1 MPDVTFAWLPEV
13 GYFCLLLALFTSLAV
28 VVSGV
33 RLFIFGQRRAATMLH
48 HASRFIAF
56 LLTLA
61 WVLLT
66 LAFVQD
72 DFSLFY
78 VAQHSNRGLS
88 LPYKL
93 AAAWGGHEGSLLF
106 WSLGLALW
114 QAVVVWCWRGANR
127 RLRLLTVLFIALAQ
141 AGLVLFIVTTSDPF
155 LRQFPVPADGRDL
168 NPMLQHPA
176 LLLHPP
182 LLYLGYAGAG
192 VCCALLLA
200 GLFCQTPAQALARR
214 CQRSLA
220 LSWALLSAGI
230 ILGSWW
236 AYSELGWGGWWFW
249 DPVENAA
256 LLPWLTGAACLHA
269 LQVMRRS
276 GHLVRTTTLLA
287 TVSVLLTLLGTLVV
301 RSGVLQSVH
310 AFALDEAR
318 ALPLFTL
325 FIVLSGAMLLA
336 FASGA
341 RGYRVLPTGEL
352 PSLWLMGGLGVFCAS
367 AIVVLVGTMFP
378 MVWSLAGEGR
388 ISVGAPY
395 FNRVMLPFGLLA
407 VVLMLAGSRKKNLPM
422 WLAHAGVLLCSLGIV
437 SAGWL
442 KSEVS
447 VALVAGESV
456 MLDGYRFTLQDG
468 EFIAAGNYTA
478 QRLSVNIQRGDKV
491 LARLHPERRF
501 YTVRNQRMYEPGIA
515 TDGWH
520 DWYVLVAEKQG
531 EHYAARFMVQRGV
544 RFIWGGGVLMLSGVL
559 AGAWCR
565 RRK

>member
-13 GYFCLLLALFTSLAV
+13 GYFCLLLALLTCLAV
-28 VVSGV
+28 AVNGV
-33 RLFIFGQRRAATMLH
+33 RLFIFGQRRAATTLH
-48 HASRFIAF
+48 HASKFVAL

-61 WVLLT
+61 WALLT

-72 DFSLFY
+72 NYSLFY

-88 LPYKL
+88 LFYKL

-106 WSLGLALW
+106 WSLCLALW
-114 QAVVVWCWRGANR
+114 QAAIAGRWRGANR
-127 RLRLLTVLFIALAQ
+127 QLRLLTQLFLALAQ
-141 AGLVLFIVTTSDPF
+141 AGLVLFIATTSDPF

-200 GLFCQTPAQALARR
+200 GLLCQTPAQVLARR
-214 CQRSLA
+214 CHRSLA

-269 LQVMRRS
+269 LHIMRRS
-276 GHLVRTTTLLA
+276 GHLVRTTALLA
-287 TVSVLLTLLGTLVV
+287 AVSVLLTLLGTLVV

-318 ALPLFTL
+318 ALPLFAL
-325 FIVLSGAMLLA
+325 FIVLSTGMLLA
-336 FASGA
+336 FAVGA
-341 RGYRVLPTGEL
+341 RGYRARPTGSL
-352 PSLWLMGGLGVFCAS
+352 PSLWLMGALGVFCAS
-367 AIVVLVGTMFP
+367 AAVVLVGTLFP

-422 WLAHAGVLLCSLGIV
+422 WLAHAGVLLCASGIV
-437 SAGWL
+437 SAGGF

-447 VALVAGESV
+447 VALAPGENV
-456 MLDGYRFTLQDG
+456 MLDGYRFTLHEG
-468 EFIAAGNYTA
+468 EFMAAGNYTA
-478 QRLSVNIQRGDKV
+478 QRLSVTVQRGDKV
-491 LARLHPERRF
+491 LAYVYPERRF

-520 DWYVLVAEKQG
+520 DWYVLVAEKQA
-531 EHYAARFMVQRGV
+531 EHYAVRFMVQRGV
-544 RFIWGGGVLMLSGVL
+544 RFIWGGGALMLAGAL

-565 RRK
+565 RCK

>member
-1 MPDVTFAWLPEV
+1 MFTWLPEV
-13 GYFCLLLALFTSLAV
+13 GYLCLLLALFTCLSV
-28 VVSGV
+28 VVNGA
-33 RLFIFGQRRAATMLH
+33 RLFIYRQRRAAKTLQ
-48 HASRFIAF
+48 HASTFVAF
-56 LLTLA
+56 WLTLA
-61 WVLLT
+61 WGLLT

-72 DFSLFY
+72 NFSLFY

-88 LPYKL
+88 LFYKL
-93 AAAWGGHEGSLLF
+93 AAPWGGHEGSLLF
-106 WSLGLALW
+106 WSLCLALW
-114 QAVVVWCWRGANR
+114 QIVAARRWPGTQR
-127 RLRLLTVLFIALAQ
+127 RLRLLTEVFIALAQ
-141 AGLVLFIVTTSDPF
+141 VGLLIFIVTTSDPF

-176 LLLHPP
+176 LLCHPP

-192 VCCALLLA
+192 FCCALLLA
-200 GLFCQTPAQALARR
+200 GLFCQTPVKTLAHA
-214 CQRSLA
+214 CSRSLA

-256 LLPWLTGAACLHA
+256 LLPWLTGAACLHG
-269 LQVMRRS
+269 VNIMRRS

-287 TVSVLLTLLGTLVV
+287 AVSVLLTLLGTLVV

-318 ALPLFTL
+318 ALPLFAL
-325 FIVLSGAMLLA
+325 FIVLSGSMLLA
-336 FASGA
+336 FAAGA
-341 RGYRVLPTGEL
+341 RGYRALPDGEL

-367 AIVVLVGTMFP
+367 AMVVLVGTLFP
-378 MVWSLAGEGR
+378 VVWSLTGEGR

-395 FNRVMLPFGLLA
+395 FNRVMAPFGLLA
-407 VVLMLAGSRKKNLPM
+407 VVLMLAGSRKKNLAM
-422 WLAHAGVLLCSLGIV
+422 WLAHVGVMLCVVGIV

-447 VALVAGESV
+447 VALASGESV
-456 MLDGYRFTLQDG
+456 MLDGYRFTLQEG

-478 QRLSVNIQRGDKV
+478 QRLRVDIQRGERIQAHV
-491 LARLHPERRF
+491 YPERRF

-531 EHYAARFMVQRGV
+531 ERYATRFMVQRGV
-544 RFIWGGGVLMLSGVL
+544 RLIWGGGVLMLSGVL
-559 AGAWCR
+559 AGAWWR
-565 RRK
+565 RRT